1 MARLHV
7 GLPALRGDL
16 GKFSSRFDMVELRP
30 VDTSLPRPGTL
41 KKWRAA
47 TPPTFVFSVVL
58 PRDVGSLEPGEALD
72 KALQA
77 SLSVATTLE
86 ARCVVLQTPASIRPT
101 ALNKKRL
108 AAVLERVPK
117 EGVVRCW
124 EPLGMWEREDIIA
137 TARALGVVPVLDAAS
152 EAPPSGSV
160 VYTRLRALG
169 KTAAMSAAA
178 MEKIADK
185 LRSRREVYV
194 IVERATE
201 AARVRTALN
210 EALARKQ
217 QVKRVAP
224 VVIRPATAPQL
235 VAEDE
240 EQ

>member
-1 MARLHV
+1 MARLLV

-16 GKFSSRFDMVELRP
+16 GKYSGRFDMVELRP

-41 KKWRAA
+41 RKWRAA
-47 TPPTFVFSVVL
+47 TPPTFVFSIVL

-72 KALQA
+72 KALEI
-77 SLSVATTLE
+77 SLSVARTLE

-101 ALNKKRL
+101 ATNKKRL
-108 AAVLERVPK
+108 AAVLNRVPK

-124 EPLGMWEREDIIA
+124 EPLGMWEREDILA
-137 TARALGVVPVLDAAS
+137 TARDLGVVPVLDVAS

-169 KTAAMSAAA
+169 KTSAMSAAA
-178 MEKIADK
+178 MEKIADR

-194 IVERATE
+194 VVERASE
-201 AARVRTALN
+201 ATRVRTALT

-217 QVKRVAP
+217 VPRAAP
-224 VVIRPATAPQL
+224 VVIRPASSPQL
-235 VAEDE
+235 VADDE

>member
-1 MARLHV
+1 MARLLV

-16 GKFSSRFDMVELRP
+16 GKYSSRFDMVELRP
-30 VDTSLPRPGTL
+30 VDTSLPRLGTL
-41 KKWRAA
+41 RKWRAA
-47 TPPTFVFSVVL
+47 TPPTFVFSIVL

-72 KALQA
+72 KALES
-77 SLSVATTLE
+77 SLGVARTLE

-101 ALNKKRL
+101 ATNKKRL
-108 AAVLERVPK
+108 AAVLSRVPK

-124 EPLGMWEREDIIA
+124 EPLGMWERDDILA
-137 TARALGVVPVLDAAS
+137 TARELGVVPVLDVAS

-169 KTAAMSAAA
+169 KTSAMSAAT
-178 MEKIADK
+178 MEKIADR

-194 IVERATE
+194 VVERSSEAT
-201 AARVRTALN
+201 RVRTALA

-217 QVKRVAP
+217 VPRAAP
-224 VVIRPATAPQL
+224 VVIRPAGSPQL
-235 VAEDE
+235 VADDE